1 MNPADW
7 TRIALL
13 KDGDGKYIF
22 GNPGTAVEPRLFG
35 KPVVTTLGMAVDK
48 FLVADFTAAATL
60 YDRWTARVEIG
71 YENDDFTRN
80 MLTVLAEERV
90 ALAVKDPT
98 ALVFGD
104 FGFVA

>member
-1 MNPADW
+1 
-7 TRIALL
+7 
-13 KDGDGKYIF
+13 
-22 GNPGTAVEPRLFG
+22 
-35 KPVVTTLGMAVDK
+35 
-48 FLVADFTAAATL
+48 
-60 YDRWTARVEIG
+60 
-71 YENDDFTRN
+71 